1 MDSIRKNF
9 EKIGSSV
16 FQLFDQLYVK
26 IIIIT
31 ILVIYNSGLFIDF
44 NLQLSQIF
52 NNTILR
58 LIILIILVPISTKNI
73 TIALLLVLALAISSY
88 YKQEN
93 FESDDQSTPIKEDD
107 EDESAKQKV
116 KKTKKKIDDY
126 MLPSTPLGARKVDDS
141 LLLAADRMSAKRVE
155 QFDNKL
161 FIKR

>member
-1 MDSIRKNF
+1 MDSIRKNV

-107 EDESAKQKV
+107 EDESVKQKV

-126 MLPSTPLGARKVDDS
+126 LLPSTPSGARK
-141 LLLAADRMSAKRVE
+141 VE